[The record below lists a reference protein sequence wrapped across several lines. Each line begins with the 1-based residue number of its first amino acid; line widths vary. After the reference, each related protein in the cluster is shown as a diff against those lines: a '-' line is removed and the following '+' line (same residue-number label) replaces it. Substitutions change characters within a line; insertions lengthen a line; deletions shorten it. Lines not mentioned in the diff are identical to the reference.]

1 VGDSD
6 DEEGPMADYASSADG
21 TRIAHE
27 VLGGGDPLI
36 LVGGMFCHRPATADL
51 AAALADRF
59 RVVNYDRR
67 GRGESE
73 GGPGG
78 ADAVEREVEDL
89 AALIDLLGGHA
100 SLYGHSSGAGL
111 VFHAAAA
118 GLPVDRLVLHEPPW
132 GDDDASRVADAIALD
147 AEIRAALAEER
158 RGDAIARFMH
168 GAGLPDEV
176 LQQMCSDPD
185 MLAVA
190 PSMTYD
196 LAVMG
201 ESSGG
206 TVPTELMSSVT
217 APTLVLA
224 GGESPEF
231 FRTTAARVASL
242 LPAAELVVLDGV
254 DHGAPAEAVAPAVRG
269 FLERP
274 A

>member
-1 VGDSD
+1 
-6 DEEGPMADYASSADG
+6 MTDYVSSADG

-27 VLGGGDPLI
+27 VLGDGDPLI
-36 LVGGMFCHRPATADL
+36 LVGGMFCHRPATAEL
-51 AAALADRF
+51 AAALADRCT
-59 RVVNYDRR
+59 VLNYDRR
-67 GRGESE
+67 GRGQSE
-73 GGPGG
+73 GGPAG

-89 AALIDLLGGHA
+89 AALIDLLGGRA

-132 GDDDASRVADAIALD
+132 GADDPASIAEAVALD
-147 AEIRAALAEER
+147 ADIRAALTEER
-158 RGDAIARFMH
+158 RGDAIARFMQD
-168 GAGLPDEV
+168 AGLPDEV
-176 LQQMCSDPD
+176 LEHMCIDPD

-196 LAVMG
+196 LVVMG

-224 GGESPEF
+224 GSASPEF
-231 FRTTAARVASL
+231 FRTTAEQVARG
-242 LPAAELVVLDGV
+242 LPSGELARLEGH
-254 DHGAPAEAVAPAVRG
+254 DHGAPASAVAPVVQD

-274 A
+274 D